1 MNVANGA
8 NSDAIIWPAIAAAAG
23 RTGAAAPQCKSASG
37 ARRGNCRGAN
47 DTITWTDGRMDGQ
60 TRTRTD
66 GQTGACQDHLFV
78 LVFKWLHCR
87 EGRRGWRRTVLER
100 GWRDAEMPQLPRF
113 VAAAVIVVWRGKERV
128 DTTQLS
134 LEKEERSRWG
144 GREGGTEGG
153 RGKEVRVE
161 TSFGVTRCKHIVWQ
175 NGAAAAA
182 TAAPTGLTD

>member
-1 MNVANGA
+1 
-8 NSDAIIWPAIAAAAG
+8 
-23 RTGAAAPQCKSASG
+23 
-37 ARRGNCRGAN
+37 
-47 DTITWTDGRMDGQ
+47 
-60 TRTRTD
+60 
-66 GQTGACQDHLFV
+66 
-78 LVFKWLHCR
+78 
-87 EGRRGWRRTVLER
+87 
-100 GWRDAEMPQLPRF
+100 MPQLPRF

-182 TAAPTGLTD
+182 PTEGTDRLTGAGGRASHLERSADMGFWHI